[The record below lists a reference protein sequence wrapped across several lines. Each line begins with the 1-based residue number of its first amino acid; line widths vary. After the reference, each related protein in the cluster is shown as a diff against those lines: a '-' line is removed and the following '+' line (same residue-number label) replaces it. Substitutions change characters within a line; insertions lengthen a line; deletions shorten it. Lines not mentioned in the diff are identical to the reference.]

1 VTFLPLTVN
10 PYTGFQTCC
19 KQCFCLKQR
28 LLHAHVLVNKKTS
41 TTKSG
46 RTPGWTTASM
56 FLLVSK
62 RRTFAVSFISVKVQ
76 VTKGKT
82 VSSKSWKSKNNNAQY
97 KRAQIVMIKC
107 FFFARMCMIE
117 FIWKMQRISLIIIDW
132 FRHTKL
138 CLIDNVT
145 NCNWHQY
152 SSTHKYV
159 SFFKPAITLTQN
171 ANILTQRSLCGFM
184 SRYKYYFIVPL
195 QSKWIPFCTFV
206 ISLNVL
212 NDYNLIAYA
221 LYDKKCLLKMHDVK
235 LYITNLT

>member
-1 VTFLPLTVN
+1 
-10 PYTGFQTCC
+10 
-19 KQCFCLKQR
+19 
-28 LLHAHVLVNKKTS
+28 
-41 TTKSG
+41 
-46 RTPGWTTASM
+46 M

-82 VSSKSWKSKNNNAQY
+82 VYSKSWKSNNDNAQY

-107 FFFARMCMIE
+107 FFARMCMIAY
-117 FIWKMQRISLIIIDW
+117 IWKMQRISLIIIDW

-152 SSTHKYV
+152 SSTHKHV
-159 SFFKPAITLTQN
+159 FIFKPAITLTQN
-171 ANILTQRSLCGFM
+171 AKIFTQQRLYFLV

-195 QSKWIPFCTFV
+195 QSKWFPFCTCNIF
-206 ISLNVL
+206 
-212 NDYNLIAYA
+212 
-221 LYDKKCLLKMHDVK
+221 
-235 LYITNLT
+235 